1 MTKRLLNILILL
13 CAAAISLS
21 CSAGLLSEDAA
32 ALDGDGTIMISGA
45 VSSDDKPLEGIKMV
59 FEAYGNGPK
68 PIMTMNAYTGSDG
81 IYSIHATGFSGP
93 VTCTVSATDESKTYE
108 DSKSAE
114 INVSWQGSAYD
125 KERNTFVVNDCN
137 FHLNKAQ

>member
-1 MTKRLLNILILL
+1 MTKRLFNIFILL

-21 CSAGLLSEDAA
+21 CSGLLNEDPA
-32 ALDGDGTIMISGA
+32 ALDGDGTIMICGT

-59 FEAYGNGPK
+59 FKAYENGSS

-108 DSKSAE
+108 DSKAAE